1 MSGASESTR
10 GIRTLPDEGTELT
23 AAELAWVQ
31 GQTMAGTP
39 VENETPSG
47 AIDGANKT
55 FTLAYTP
62 IANSVK
68 LYMNAIRM
76 MLNSDFTVVGATI
89 TLLGDAPEVG
99 MNLLCDYRR

>member
-23 AAELAWVQ
+23 AAELVWVQ
-31 GQTMAGTP
+31 AQTTAGTP

-47 AIDGANKT
+47 AVNGSNKT

-76 MLNSDFTVVGATI
+76 TLNSDFTVTGAVI
-89 TLLGDAPEVG
+89 TLLGDAPETG
-99 MNLLCDYRR
+99 MNPLCDYRK